1 MYHLHGTLDMPESIV
16 LTEDDYLDFLVAVS
30 ATTCCRCR
38 SRAHSRAPSL
48 LFLGY
53 KLADAEL
60 PACSIAGSL
69 QPPARPAAADV
80 AVQLPPIDSDTARAY
95 LARYFNAMSV
105 IVYWGD
111 AAEFAGTLREKW
123 VEYAEQD
130 DAA

>member
-1 MYHLHGTLDMPESIV
+1 VLHRG
-16 LTEDDYLDFLVAVS
+16 LVATS
-30 ATTCCRCR
+30 
-38 SRAHSRAPSL
+38 
-48 LFLGY
+48 
-53 KLADAEL
+53 
-60 PACSIAGSL
+60 
-69 QPPARPAAADV
+69 PPGLRRLSV

-123 VEYAEQD
+123 VDYAEQD